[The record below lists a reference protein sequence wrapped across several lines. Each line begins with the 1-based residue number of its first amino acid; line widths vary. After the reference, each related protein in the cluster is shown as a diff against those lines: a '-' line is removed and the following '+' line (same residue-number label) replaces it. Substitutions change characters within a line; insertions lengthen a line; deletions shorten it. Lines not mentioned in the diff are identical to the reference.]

1 MRPFLPLLAV
11 LAAAF
16 LTAPVISCA
25 AQPPAPTVAV
35 APDALPLTLP
45 VPKAGRAKPLVAVV
59 ADNAGS
65 ETTDFTIPYG
75 VLKDSG
81 AADVV
86 SVSTRPGPVK
96 LMMTLT
102 IEADET
108 LAAFDTANPA
118 GADIVIVPAMMDGKD
133 PALLAWLRAQ
143 YERGA
148 TIISICEGA
157 RVTARAGLLH
167 GKAAT
172 THWSAM
178 KDLAKHYPDTT
189 WVRDRRYVQSGRII
203 STTGVTASIPLSLAL
218 IEAIA
223 GRPAA
228 QAEADRLGVSSWG
241 PEHVT
246 ADFQPRGS
254 DISGNLVGIAAV
266 WNHPRMEAP
275 LSDGVDEIALA
286 LTTDAWGR
294 IFRGKVVTTTTDGR
308 PVVSRHG
315 LKLLPEASPR
325 AGSRVLVV
333 PQGPPAHALD
343 AALDGIQS
351 RFGPTARR
359 LSALGLEYG
368 RP

>member
-1 MRPFLPLLAV
+1 MRPYLPIVAV

-16 LTAPVISCA
+16 LSAPIISCA
-25 AQPPAPTVAV
+25 AQSPAPTVSV
-35 APDALPLTLP
+35 APDPLPLTLP
-45 VPKAGRAKPLVAVV
+45 VPKAGRARPLVAVV

-81 AADVV
+81 AAAVV

-108 LAAFDTANPA
+108 LAAFDSANPA
-118 GADIVIVPAMMDGKD
+118 GADIVIVPAMMNGKD
-133 PALLAWLRAQ
+133 PALLAWLRTQ

-148 TIISICEGA
+148 VIVSICEGA

-167 GKAAT
+167 GHAAT

-178 KDLAKHYPDTT
+178 KDLAKHYPDTA
-189 WVRDRRYVQSGRII
+189 WIRDRRYLQSGRMI

-223 GRPAA
+223 GRPTA
-228 QAEADRLGVSSWG
+228 QAEADRLGVSGWG
-241 PEHVT
+241 PEHST
-246 ADFQPRGS
+246 AAFQPRAS
-254 DISGNLVGIAAV
+254 DFTGNILGIAAV

-275 LSDGVDEIALA
+275 IADGVDEIALA

-294 IFRGKVVTTTTDGR
+294 IFRGKVVTTAQDGR

-315 LKLLPEASPR
+315 LRVLPEARPR
-325 AGSRVLVV
+325 AGGRVLAI
-333 PQGPPAHALD
+333 PAGPSALALD
-343 AALDGIQS
+343 AALAGIGS

-368 RP
+368 AP